1 MEEAKAEVRNKV
13 RMFDL
18 FFLLDTAIGGF
29 HSVFKLKSFEGTWKQ
44 NMKSNGQREFP
55 TWHFIKAVV
64 Q

>member
-29 HSVFKLKSFEGTWKQ
+29 HSVFKLKSFEGT
-44 NMKSNGQREFP
+44 
-55 TWHFIKAVV
+55 
-64 Q
+64 